1 MFLALF
7 GIAQRNCVFDPPV
20 DSARLAVLDALDAR
34 VYADDRAENGT
45 RRAQKCATALT
56 GSISKTHNPFWTTG
70 SPFTRSDVVVEACHC
85 RAEHLPREFH
95 GETFPQPDEAVS
107 NSQTTL
113 PTGI

>member
-1 MFLALF
+1 
-7 GIAQRNCVFDPPV
+7 VFDPPV
-20 DSARLAVLDALDAR
+20 DSARLAVLDALD
-34 VYADDRAENGT
+34 
-45 RRAQKCATALT
+45 
-56 GSISKTHNPFWTTG
+56 
-70 SPFTRSDVVVEACHC
+70 SDVVVEACHC

>member
-7 GIAQRNCVFDPPV
+7 GIAQRNCVFDPPI

-34 VYADDRAENGT
+34 VYADDRAERGT

-70 SPFTRSDVVVEACHC
+70 SPFTISAAASSESASR
-85 RAEHLPREFH
+85 
-95 GETFPQPDEAVS
+95 
-107 NSQTTL
+107 NSTT
-113 PTGI
+113 PG